1 MPTTVIGLLDT
12 PRAAESV
19 VRELTSVCRC
29 HPMDIS
35 QVMRQGDED
44 LQMPGHAGTAGSGAL
59 KGAGIGIVLGGIA
72 GLAAS
77 ATKFTLPG
85 IFDIVI
91 AAGPV
96 AAALAGAGIGAV
108 AGALLGALVGMGSRE
123 KEQSYYAGM
132 KRTGILITVHTRD
145 DEQADCAAS
154 IMRRHG
160 GMEIDKRPSDW
171 RSQGWGGR
179 APEEPT
185 LRPDPQA
192 AADGLPAGNG
202 GVHVRNYATSTPAP
216 AAAGTQ
222 NHSRPL
228 EEATASAPTTP
239 STPATASPQ
248 TTASAQATAARS
260 LAAAVTAQK
269 QAAAKVDTRNWITRK
284 YTATYFG
291 PERRTAANQNPYQGA
306 ERRQA

>member
-1 MPTTVIGLLDT
+1 MAMTVVGLLDT

-59 KGAGIGIVLGGIA
+59 KGTGIGIVLGGIA

-77 ATKFTLPG
+77 ATKFAVPG
-85 IFDIVI
+85 LDIVI

-96 AAALAGAGIGAV
+96 ASALAGAGIGAA
-108 AGALLGALVGMGSRE
+108 AGALLGSLVGMGGRE
-123 KEQSYYAGM
+123 QEQSYYAGM

-145 DEQADCAAS
+145 DEQADCAAG
-154 IMRRHG
+154 IMKRHG
-160 GMEIDKRPSDW
+160 GMEIDKRASDW
-171 RSQGWGGR
+171 RSQAWSGR
-179 APEEPT
+179 AQEEPT

-192 AADGLPAGNG
+192 ANDGLPSGNG
-202 GVHVRNYATSTPAP
+202 GVHVRNYAPSTPAP
-216 AAAGTQ
+216 AAAGAQ
-222 NHSRPL
+222 NHSRPM
-228 EEATASAPTTP
+228 EETTASAPTTP
-239 STPATASPQ
+239 STPTTANSQ

-306 ERRQA
+306 ERRQSA

>member
-1 MPTTVIGLLDT
+1 MAMTVTGLLDT
-12 PRAAESV
+12 PRAAESA

-44 LQMPGHAGTAGSGAL
+44 LQMSGHAGTAGAGAL
-59 KGAGIGIVLGGIA
+59 KGAGLGIALGGIA
-72 GLAAS
+72 GLVAS
-77 ATKFTLPG
+77 ATKFAVPG
-85 IFDIVI
+85 FDIVI

-96 AAALAGAGIGAV
+96 ASALAGAGIGAA
-108 AGALLGALVGMGSRE
+108 AGALLGWLAGMGGRGE
-123 KEQSYYAGM
+123 EPSYYAGM

-171 RSQGWGGR
+171 KSQGWGGR

-192 AADGLPAGNG
+192 ANSGLPSGNG
-202 GVHVRNYATSTPAP
+202 GVHVRNHAPPTPAP
-216 AAAGTQ
+216 AAAGAQ
-222 NHSRPL
+222 NHNRPM
-228 EEATASAPTTP
+228 EESTASAR
-239 STPATASPQ
+239 
-248 TTASAQATAARS
+248 TAAVGS
-260 LAAAVTAQK
+260 QAAAVGATQK
-269 QAAAKVDTRNWITRK
+269 QAAPTVDTRNWITRK

-291 PERRTAANQNPYQGA
+291 PERRTAANQHPYQGA
-306 ERRQA
+306 ERRQSA

>member
-1 MPTTVIGLLDT
+1 MAMTVVGLLDT

-44 LQMPGHAGTAGSGAL
+44 LQRPGYAGTAGSGAL
-59 KGAGIGIVLGGIA
+59 KGTGIGIVLGGIA

-77 ATKFTLPG
+77 ATKFALPG
-85 IFDIVI
+85 FDIVL

-96 AAALAGAGIGAV
+96 ASALAGAGIGAV
-108 AGALLGALVGMGSRE
+108 AGALLGSLVGMGGRE

-145 DEQADCAAS
+145 EEQADCAAS

-160 GMEIDKRPSDW
+160 GMEIDKRASDW
-171 RSQGWGGR
+171 RSQDRGGR

-192 AADGLPAGNG
+192 ATNGLPPGN
-202 GVHVRNYATSTPAP
+202 GVHVRNHAPSTPAP
-216 AAAGTQ
+216 VAAGAQ
-222 NHSRPL
+222 NHSRPM
-228 EEATASAPTTP
+228 EETTASAPTT
-239 STPATASPQ
+239 
-248 TTASAQATAARS
+248 AAGS

-306 ERRQA
+306 ERRQSA

>member
-1 MPTTVIGLLDT
+1 MATTVAGLLDT

-44 LQMPGHAGTAGSGAL
+44 LQMSGHAGTAGSGAL

-77 ATKFTLPG
+77 ATKFPLPG
-85 IFDIVI
+85 FFDIVI

-96 AAALAGAGIGAV
+96 ASALAGAGIGAV
-108 AGALLGALVGMGSRE
+108 ACALLGWLAGITGGRE
-123 KEQSYYAGM
+123 EEPPYYAGM

-145 DEQADCAAS
+145 EEQADCAVS

-160 GMEIDKRPSDW
+160 GMEIDKRASDW
-171 RSQGWGGR
+171 KSQGWGGR
-179 APEEPT
+179 AQEEPT
-185 LRPDPQA
+185 LRPEPQA
-192 AADGLPAGNG
+192 ANSGVPSDNG
-202 GVHVRNYATSTPAP
+202 GVHVRNHAPSPPAP
-216 AAAGTQ
+216 AAAGAQ
-222 NHSRPL
+222 NHGRPM
-228 EEATASAPTTP
+228 EETPASALTTARAPTT
-239 STPATASPQ
+239 
-248 TTASAQATAARS
+248 AAGS

>member
-1 MPTTVIGLLDT
+1 MAMTVTGLLDT

-44 LQMPGHAGTAGSGAL
+44 LQMSGHAGTAGSGAL
-59 KGAGIGIVLGGIA
+59 KGTGIGIVLGGIA
-72 GLAAS
+72 GLAVS
-77 ATKFTLPG
+77 ATKLALPFALPG
-85 IFDIVI
+85 FDIVI

-96 AAALAGAGIGAV
+96 ASALAGAGIGAA
-108 AGALLGALVGMGSRE
+108 AGALLGSLVGMGGRE
-123 KEQSYYAGM
+123 EQQAYYAGM

-160 GMEIDKRPSDW
+160 GMEIDKRTSDW
-171 RSQGWGGR
+171 KSHGWGGR

-192 AADGLPAGNG
+192 ANSGLPTGNG
-202 GVHVRNYATSTPAP
+202 GVHVRNHAPSTPAP
-216 AAAGTQ
+216 AAAGAH
-222 NHSRPL
+222 NPGRPM
-228 EEATASAPTTP
+228 EEATANAPTTT
-239 STPATASPQ
+239 SAQ
-248 TTASAQATAARS
+248 TTGAGS
-260 LAAAVTAQK
+260 LAAAVNAAQK

-306 ERRQA
+306 ERRQSA

>member
-1 MPTTVIGLLDT
+1 MATTVTGLLDT

-19 VRELTSVCRC
+19 VQELTSVCHC

-44 LQMPGHAGTAGSGAL
+44 MQMPGHAGTAGSGVL
-59 KGAGIGIVLGGIA
+59 KGIGFGIALGGIA
-72 GLAAS
+72 GLVVS
-77 ATKFTLPG
+77 ATKFALPG
-85 IFDIVI
+85 FDLVI

-96 AAALAGAGIGAV
+96 ASALAGAGIGAA
-108 AGALLGALVGMGSRE
+108 AGALLGWLAGLGSRE
-123 KEQSYYAGM
+123 EELPYYAGM
-132 KRTGILITVHTRD
+132 KRTGILITAQTRD
-145 DEQADCAAS
+145 DEQADCAVS

-171 RSQGWGGR
+171 RSQGRGGR

-192 AADGLPAGNG
+192 ANNGLPSGNG
-202 GVHVRNYATSTPAP
+202 GVRNPAPSTPAP
-216 AAAGTQ
+216 AAAGAH
-222 NHSRPL
+222 NYNRPM
-228 EEATASAPTTP
+228 EE
-239 STPATASPQ
+239 
-248 TTASAQATAARS
+248 TAAGARTAAAGS
-260 LAAAVTAQK
+260 LAAAVSAQK

-291 PERRTAANQNPYQGA
+291 PERRLAANQNPYQGA
-306 ERRQA
+306 ERRQSA